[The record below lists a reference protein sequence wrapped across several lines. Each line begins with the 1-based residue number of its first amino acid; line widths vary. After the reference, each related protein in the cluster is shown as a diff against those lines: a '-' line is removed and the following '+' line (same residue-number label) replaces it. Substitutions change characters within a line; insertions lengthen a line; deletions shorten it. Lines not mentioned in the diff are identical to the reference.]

1 MCTPEFCCRPGCAPK
16 YDYAS
21 QDRVAEIKALF
32 SYHTA
37 TPEMSAKIDRI
48 RETAAALALEIDTLC
63 PPSADR
69 TAAIRL
75 LQDACST
82 AVRSV
87 VFEGKGYR

>member
-1 MCTPEFCCRPGCAPK
+1 MCTPEFCNRPGCAPK
-16 YDYAS
+16 YEYLG
-21 QDRVAEIKALF
+21 AERADVVKDLF

-37 TPEMSAKIDRI
+37 TPEMNAKIDRI
-48 RETAAALALEIDTLC
+48 RESAAALALEIDSLC
-63 PPSADR
+63 PASADR
-69 TAAIRL
+69 TAAVRL